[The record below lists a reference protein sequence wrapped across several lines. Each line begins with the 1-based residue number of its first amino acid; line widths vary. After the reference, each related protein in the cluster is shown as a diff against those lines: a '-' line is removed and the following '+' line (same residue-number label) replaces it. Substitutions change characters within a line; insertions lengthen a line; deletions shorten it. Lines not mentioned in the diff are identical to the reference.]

1 MCVYIYIYHVCV
13 CVCVY
18 VDVYNIM
25 SLYICIHLM
34 LDLHASMGQ
43 CSLKWEVVHFCAVDL
58 QNAKL
63 KSLKARDHA
72 CIYVY
77 IYIFIDL

>member
-1 MCVYIYIYHVCV
+1 M

-77 IYIFIDL
+77 IYIYIDL